1 MTVWLVLIPA
11 FIAAF
16 SGAFLA
22 LFLLRTRQPAQA
34 ALAPADAASPLLRHD
49 FHSTITFWNHILER
63 LDFIHIVKKRTEEA
77 QLQWSLGRITA
88 MMLLSGAIAYAILR
102 HIVWLPGVALAG
114 GIVLGAALPY
124 LYIERR
130 RARRLTRFAEE
141 FPDALDSMCR
151 ALKAGN
157 PLSAAVEM
165 LAWEGAPPVST
176 EMKRVW
182 DEWNLGAA
190 WDTALDNLAGRVP
203 IPEVSQFAAAVK
215 LHNKTGGKLSQVLA
229 TLAESMRESNALQ
242 GEIRAVAAHGKITA
256 AILTTIPAV
265 IAFLMNLV
273 NPSHLE
279 VLYQHPVGKDLIGV
293 ALGCIVA
300 AHFVMRKILEIRP

>member
-34 ALAPADAASPLLRHD
+34 ALAPADAASPLLRQD

-102 HIVWLPGVALAG
+102 HIVWLPGIAVAG
-114 GIVLGAALPY
+114 GFVLGAALPY

-130 RARRLTRFAEE
+130 RSRRLTRFAEE
-141 FPDALDSMCR
+141 FPDALDSLCR
-151 ALKAGN
+151 ALKANN
-157 PLSAAVEM
+157 PLSTAIEI
-165 LAWEGAPPVST
+165 LAWESVPPIST
-176 EMKRVW
+176 EMRRVA
-182 DEWNLGAA
+182 DEWGLGAS
-190 WDTALDNLAGRVP
+190 WDTALDNLAARVP

-242 GEIRAVAAHGKITA
+242 GELRAVAAHGKITA
-256 AILTTIPAV
+256 AILTVIPAV

-279 VLYQHPVGKDLIGV
+279 VLYQHPVGKDLIGI
-293 ALGCIVA
+293 AIGCIVA